1 MRALIKTSL
10 LSLAVFLA
18 YPSCGQGASQDQ
30 SFFKRHAEGWF
41 SYRDEAIAQEEEAQ
55 EAREPNHS
63 KTTQSLPKKLNAEE
77 MATKH
82 VEAYKREIE
91 GKRNL
96 ALAAPTYE
104 NVRDYMRIQQDMAEK
119 ARYFGQTW
127 QQVVLNEPDLNFER
141 KYPTAQYA
149 RHIQDDE
156 QQKRK
161 IETIRGLSQEYGLF
175 YFFKGGCPACEG
187 FSPLVKLFAQKYSWE
202 VMAVSVDGSSNSF
215 FPNTKLNNGMAEE
228 LGIKAV
234 PALIAYH
241 TATGNLVP
249 ISYAMTS
256 LDRLEDN
263 INVLTNPNHRSE

>member
-1 MRALIKTSL
+1 MKLRMRQTLVKLGIVV
-10 LSLAVFLA
+10 VF
-18 YPSCGQGASQDQ
+18 QGCIQAAASQEQD
-30 SFFKRHAEGWF
+30 FFKKHAEGWF
-41 SYRDEAIAQEEEAQ
+41 WYQDEPLKQEEESQQNKDAGS
-55 EAREPNHS
+55 P
-63 KTTQSLPKKLNAEE
+63 QSSPKKLTAEE
-77 MATKH
+77 SATKQ

-104 NVRDYMRIQQDMAEK
+104 NVAAYMRIQQEMAQK

-149 RHIQDDE
+149 SHIQDDE

-161 IETIRGLSQEYGLF
+161 MDTIRKLAQEYGLF
-175 YFFKGGCPACEG
+175 YFFKSGCPACEG
-187 FSPLVKLFAQKYSWE
+187 FSPIVKLFAEKYAWE
-202 VMAVSVDGSSNSF
+202 VMAISIDGSPNSF
-215 FPNTKLNNGMAEE
+215 FPNTQVNNGMAEE

-241 TATGNLVP
+241 TATGNLIP

-263 INVLTNPNHRSE
+263 INVLMDPNHHQE

>member
-1 MRALIKTSL
+1 MRGFFKT
-10 LSLAVFLA
+10 VFLGLILLVNA
-18 YPSCGQGASQDQ
+18 KAFGKGVSPDG

-41 SYRDEAIAQEEEAQ
+41 FYRDEAVEEED
-55 EAREPNHS
+55 EDHGS
-63 KTTQSLPKKLNAEE
+63 KPVPQALPKKLTLEE
-77 MATKH
+77 MATQQ
-82 VEAYKREIE
+82 VEAYKRKIE

-96 ALAAPTYE
+96 ALADPTYE
-104 NVRDYMRIQQDMAEK
+104 HVRDYMSIQQEMAEK

-127 QQVVLNEPDLNFER
+127 QQVVLNEPSLDYER

-149 RHIQDDE
+149 RHIQDAE

-161 IETIRGLSQEYGLF
+161 EETILGLSREYGLF
-175 YFFKGGCPACEG
+175 YFFKGGCSACEG
-187 FSPLVKLFAQKYSWE
+187 FSPIVTLFAEKYSWE
-202 VMAVSVDGSSNSF
+202 VMAVSLDGTANVF
-215 FPNTKLNNGMAEE
+215 FPNAQMDNGMSEE

-241 TATGNLVP
+241 APTGNLIP

-263 INVLTNPNHRSE
+263 INVLITQRHRQE